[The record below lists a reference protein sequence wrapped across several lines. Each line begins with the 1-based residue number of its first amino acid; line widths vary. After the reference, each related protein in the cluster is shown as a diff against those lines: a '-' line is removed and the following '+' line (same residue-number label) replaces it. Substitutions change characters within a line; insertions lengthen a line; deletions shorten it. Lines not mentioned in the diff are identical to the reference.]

1 MTTLLH
7 VSASPRGTHSDSLR
21 IADEVIATYR
31 HHHPDTVIDTVDL
44 FDGTLPAFGRH
55 AAEAKLARIHDQ
67 PLTDEQA
74 AEWASA
80 RTVFERFV
88 AADLYLFNIP
98 MWNNG
103 IPYVLKQWIDIIS
116 QPGWTFTIDDDG
128 YIGLIH
134 RKKAVVVYTSGTF
147 APTRGPAFGN
157 DFQSTYFRDWLNLIG
172 VTDVADIRLQPTIY
186 SPTYQAD
193 EDNAL
198 AQARSLGATFL

>member
-7 VSASPRGTHSDSLR
+7 VSASPRGANSDSLR
-21 IADEVIATYR
+21 IAGEVLAAYR
-31 HHHPDTVIDTVDL
+31 YHHPDTAVDTLDL
-44 FDGTLPAFGRH
+44 FDGTLPVFGRH

-74 AEWASA
+74 TEWAAA
-80 RTVFERFV
+80 RSVFERFA
-88 AADLYLFNIP
+88 AADRYVFNIP

-116 QPGWTFTIDDDG
+116 QPGWTFTIDDNG
-128 YIGLIH
+128 YVGLIH
-134 RKKAVVVYTSGTF
+134 QKKAVVVYTSGTF
-147 APTRGPAFGN
+147 AARRGPAFGN

-172 VTDVADIRLQPTIY
+172 ITDVADIRLQPTIY

-193 EDNAL
+193 NDNAT
-198 AQARSLGATFL
+198 AQARSLGARFL